1 MLDPGFMSQSL
12 TSFHHFHLRWRL
24 PLFFTAFIQRICSH
38 DTCTIADKTLRQSTC
53 FFCHCSFKN
62 KTALFACPSGTWQH
76 IYAWLWI
83 FYFWKKMALRITSA
97 SPGFIQSLSQEME
110 GRVPIRE
117 PIVIFPESWDQQVYF
132 SLRSISRHFSETQV
146 MLNIQ
151 TWLSSRPHIDLHQCS
166 EPEHC
171 FDLRPKLSF
180 DLNGVRSRREAKP
193 ALI

>member
-83 FYFWKKMALRITSA
+83 FYFWKKWPSGSRVHHQGLFNHFPRRWRDVFQSVSLLSSSQNLEINRYILVWGASADISQKHRSCWIYRPGWAQGHILIYINAL
-97 SPGFIQSLSQEME
+97 SLS
-110 GRVPIRE
+110 
-117 PIVIFPESWDQQVYF
+117 IVLIWD
-132 SLRSISRHFSETQV
+132 
-146 MLNIQ
+146 
-151 TWLSSRPHIDLHQCS
+151 LS
-166 EPEHC
+166 
-171 FDLRPKLSF
+171 
-180 DLNGVRSRREAKP
+180 
-193 ALI
+193 